1 MLPELRQIDL
11 REIDAEQSHDL
22 RHVNLGQVDAKRAE
36 QLALL
41 RREQRLY
48 RFRIKK
54 LLNTQLLCALK
65 RSAERLSPT
74 ATEPSNVS
82 RRTEPP

>member
-1 MLPELRQIDL
+1 MHDIAASVASDRFVRD
-11 REIDAEQSHDL
+11 RVSHDL
-22 RHVNLGQVDAKRAE
+22 RHVNLGQVDTERAH

-48 RFRIKK
+48 RSRIKK

-65 RSAERLSPT
+65 RSAKRL
-74 ATEPSNVS
+74 AAC
-82 RRTEPP
+82 